1 MKMLN
6 ILKSKDYTDEP
17 LQLLITKNY
26 SKFANIVESPED
38 LIEGLTTIVYG
49 YDTARNYWPN
59 DLHPLER
66 EIFPKVYWIPNR
78 KKLTFYTDDIALDY
92 CVISEIEKFLYY
104 VDMSIDPVFDGFNVD
119 SFIESMEHR
128 SPLIHTGKYEIYL
141 AVFGDEKMVYSIKK
155 DALKYI
161 GIDPSEFINKVIDS
175 CDGCYV
181 LESDEYDFCMRGID
195 SSHILYMVD
204 MIQALTGRLETPDD
218 VCNAFSPMYITK
230 GQLLSY
236 YMESHLQALIKY
248 GNQVGVDTYSRI
260 VSSSI
265 AEQILGECS
274 VFIDVPKLQALN
286 RIPKSGDKDRFK
298 FMRKAIEGDG
308 YISSKYYSRDKRT
321 FRIFPAKKELNL
333 INLSSEDV
341 LKSMRSRYKSGK
353 IVCMDYSNFEY
364 SIMRGIF
371 EELTDTPAD
380 LHQWAADLF
389 DTTRDSVKAMN
400 HAMVYGSTEDIRLMI
415 RRVRELVEKSSNNNN
430 NGEEYINTIFKI
442 RGMIKDYTNGL
453 VDGYKKNG
461 YVLNHYGRK
470 IYPKNEDSIF
480 NNIIQSNGSEVMVDA
495 LISLWEK
502 SKREKWNILFQRFDA
517 IYFDFSSEALLE
529 GRVDEVKKIMEG
541 VNDNYDL
548 SVSIKMGDSVYK
560 LKE

>member
-1 MKMLN
+1 
-6 ILKSKDYTDEP
+6 
-17 LQLLITKNY
+17 
-26 SKFANIVESPED
+26 
-38 LIEGLTTIVYG
+38 
-49 YDTARNYWPN
+49 
-59 DLHPLER
+59 
-66 EIFPKVYWIPNR
+66 
-78 KKLTFYTDDIALDY
+78 
-92 CVISEIEKFLYY
+92 
-104 VDMSIDPVFDGFNVD
+104 
-119 SFIESMEHR
+119 
-128 SPLIHTGKYEIYL
+128 
-141 AVFGDEKMVYSIKK
+141 
-155 DALKYI
+155 
-161 GIDPSEFINKVIDS
+161 
-175 CDGCYV
+175 
-181 LESDEYDFCMRGID
+181 
-195 SSHILYMVD
+195 
-204 MIQALTGRLETPDD
+204 
-218 VCNAFSPMYITK
+218 
-230 GQLLSY
+230 
-236 YMESHLQALIKY
+236 
-248 GNQVGVDTYSRI
+248 
-260 VSSSI
+260 
-265 AEQILGECS
+265 
-274 VFIDVPKLQALN
+274 
-286 RIPKSGDKDRFK
+286 
-298 FMRKAIEGDG
+298 
-308 YISSKYYSRDKRT
+308 
-321 FRIFPAKKELNL
+321 
-333 INLSSEDV
+333 
-341 LKSMRSRYKSGK
+341 
-353 IVCMDYSNFEY
+353 
-364 SIMRGIF
+364 MRGIF

-548 SVSIKMGDSVYK
+548 SASIKMGDSVYK